1 METRNNHRTLN
12 RKRQILLAVEVR
24 TTDKSGRSIT
34 VKCPIQKVVLIEVQD
49 EEEHTQKEHVVMEN
63 EPINSTMV
71 RDEDIVS
78 IKAC

>member
-12 RKRQILLAVEVR
+12 QKRKILLAVEVR
-24 TTDKSGRSIT
+24 TTDNSGRSIT
-34 VKCPIQKVVLIEVQD
+34 VKRPIQKVVLMEVQD
-49 EEEHTQKEHVVMEN
+49 EEEHAQKEHMVMEN